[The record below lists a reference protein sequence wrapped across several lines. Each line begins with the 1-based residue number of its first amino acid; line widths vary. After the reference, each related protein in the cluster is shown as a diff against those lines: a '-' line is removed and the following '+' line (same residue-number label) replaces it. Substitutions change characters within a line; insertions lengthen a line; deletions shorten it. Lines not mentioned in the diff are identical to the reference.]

1 MAEGKGFGIG
11 LGLGLGIAVEDVE
24 DGGVGVVCC

>member
-1 MAEGKGFGIG
+1 MAEGKGFRIG

>member
-1 MAEGKGFGIG
+1 MAEGKGFRIG
-11 LGLGLGIAVEDVE
+11 LGLGLGIAVEDV